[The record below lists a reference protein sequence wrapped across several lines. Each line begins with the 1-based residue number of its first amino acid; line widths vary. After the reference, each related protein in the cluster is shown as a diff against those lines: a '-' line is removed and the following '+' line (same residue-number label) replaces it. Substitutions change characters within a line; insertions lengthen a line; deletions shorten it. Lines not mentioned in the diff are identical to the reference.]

1 MGMTKDS
8 GRGLSKGIEVL
19 TDIIE
24 WGGLEEEENISRGGE
39 QDEKARMMELGAI
52 SEASQKRR
60 EANQKA
66 RLTHDELEETRAK
79 SRTEWG
85 QSGVTLDGSREMV
98 LEGQRDRDS
107 RMESNQALLDDLEE
121 QEKLDKGLREANRYR
136 IDKGRGLSSTLS
148 LGSKVYKTRS

>member
-1 MGMTKDS
+1 MGMTKDG

-24 WGGLEEEENISRGGE
+24 WGGLEEEESVSRGGE
-39 QDEKARMMELGAI
+39 YDEKARIVELGAI

-60 EANQKA
+60 EANEKA
-66 RLTHDELEETRAK
+66 RLTHEELEEERAK

-121 QEKLDKGLREANRYR
+121 QERLDKGLREANRYR

-148 LGSKVYKTRS
+148 LGSTVYKTRS